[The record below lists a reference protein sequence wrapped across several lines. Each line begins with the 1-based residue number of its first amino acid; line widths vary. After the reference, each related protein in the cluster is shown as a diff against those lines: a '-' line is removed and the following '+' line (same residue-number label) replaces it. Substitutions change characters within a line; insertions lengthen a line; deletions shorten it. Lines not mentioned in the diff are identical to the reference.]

1 MIEKIVERIVERPL
15 RRRLPDTRNAI
26 THKFDVAGHEGY
38 ITAGLY
44 ADGQPGEV
52 FITMAK
58 EGSTI
63 GGLMDAIATL
73 VSVSL
78 QYGVPVDSLVR
89 KFEHVRFEP
98 AGMTRNSEIPMAK
111 SLVDYIFRW
120 LAMEF
125 VPGYRAANAPQRPR
139 STDNSDTTEKPANG
153 NGNGHGH
160 SHSPRIESETMGAA
174 STATAIGSNLRMALI
189 SDPLSQQG
197 SGMQADAPA
206 CDVCGSITVRSGTC
220 YKCLNCGNSMGCS

>member
-1 MIEKIVERIVERPL
+1 
-15 RRRLPDTRNAI
+15 
-26 THKFDVAGHEGY
+26 
-38 ITAGLY
+38 
-44 ADGQPGEV
+44 
-52 FITMAK
+52 MAK

-78 QYGVPVDSLVR
+78 QYGVPVESLVR

-98 AGMTRNSEIPMAK
+98 SGMTRNPEIPFAK

-125 VPGYRAANAPQRPR
+125 VPGYRAANAPKRQGKGSGSELRVSSIRTRRSVFPGERQGEGPPKPLPPKPSKTERQRPR
-139 STDNSDTTEKPANG
+139 TASHPDAIPVTHDDDDAPA
-153 NGNGHGH
+153 
-160 SHSPRIESETMGAA
+160 SPHPTPARLHPH
-174 STATAIGSNLRMALI
+174 GSNLRLAI
-189 SDPLSQQG
+189 VADPLSQQG
-197 SGMQADAPA
+197 TELQADAPA